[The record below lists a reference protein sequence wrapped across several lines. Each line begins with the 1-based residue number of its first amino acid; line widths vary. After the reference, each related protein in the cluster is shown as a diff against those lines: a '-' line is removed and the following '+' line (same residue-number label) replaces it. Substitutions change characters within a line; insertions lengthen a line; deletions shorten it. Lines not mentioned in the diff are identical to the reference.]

1 MIKKEE
7 DKIEY
12 AFKKINIFLS
22 PDRDSFDLLIQK
34 IIRSGATKPKA
45 IKSPYSSPVWFLEKR
60 FVLFKMAPATLVL
73 AIAIFVGLPEITN
86 NSETGITTEIIKDL
100 GNEEFSFSSSEEEDA
115 LFNELENSDF
125 DELASLNFYEE

>member
-1 MIKKEE
+1 MINKEE

-22 PDRDSFDLLIQK
+22 PDRASFDLLIQK

-45 IKSPYSSPVWFLEKR
+45 IKSPYSSPVWFLEKK

-86 NSETGITTEIIKDL
+86 NNEAGIATEIIKDL
-100 GNEEFSFSSSEEEDA
+100 ESEDFSFSSSEEEDA
-115 LFNELENSDF
+115 LFNEIENSNF
-125 DELASLNFYEE
+125 DELASINFYEE